1 MISRDFIMMMIG
13 IIGFILTLAVTM
25 LSCKIE
31 ELQKEMSFIQE
42 DIVKLKRFTNSTAVI
57 KPTPEQY
64 EAIKNAYQ
72 FGKTHLAAWYG
83 TTVGGDTVITQEDLN
98 VSK

>member
-31 ELQKEMSFIQE
+31 ELQKELSFVQE
-42 DIVKLKRFTNSTAVI
+42 DIVKIKRFTNNTVMI
-57 KPTPEQY
+57 IPTTEQA
-64 EAIKNAYQ
+64 EAIKNAYRY
-72 FGKTHLAAWYG
+72 GKTHCASLYG
-83 TTVGGDTVITQEDLN
+83 TIVGGDNN